1 MSDGI
6 KVTCTDLE
14 SGETVSREVPVDDYM
29 VICTGNHY
37 IASTVTHKN
46 GTHVVTIK
54 AGDPS

>member
-6 KVTCTDLE
+6 KVLCTDLA
-14 SGETVSREVPVDDYM
+14 SGDTMEGVIPLDDYM
-29 VICTGNHY
+29 VIVTGNRY